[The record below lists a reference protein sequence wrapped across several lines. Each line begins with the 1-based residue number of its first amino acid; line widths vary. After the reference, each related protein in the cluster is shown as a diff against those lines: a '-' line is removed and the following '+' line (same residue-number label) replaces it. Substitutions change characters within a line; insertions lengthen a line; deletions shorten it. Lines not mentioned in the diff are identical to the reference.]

1 MHDDPIAPSSS
12 FDWDSAYARLAKVA
26 ARIAEIDNPSAPGLE
41 KLFRERAVKYAA
53 SSAVSAESDYIET
66 IAFAVDESRFAAQAT
81 DCAVVIPLD
90 EMARLPGVPSFYL
103 GLVTHRGA
111 VFPVIDIRPLLGV
124 RHRHG
129 AEESLR
135 YAILITRG
143 EYAIGLAASE
153 IRGMTKIPVEQ
164 IAASSP
170 ETGPGFH
177 AVSGIGPDSTLI
189 IDIDSLLRDARLTV
203 DDMPVISSGHEGGS
217 K

>member
-12 FDWDSAYARLAKVA
+12 FDWDAAYARLAKAA

-41 KLFRERAVKYAA
+41 KLFRKRAVKYAVPPVP
-53 SSAVSAESDYIET
+53 SVEPDYMET
-66 IAFAVDESRFAAQAT
+66 IAFTVDENRFAVQAT

-129 AEESLR
+129 TEETSQ
-135 YAILITRG
+135 YAILVTLG

-153 IRGMTKIPVEQ
+153 IHGMTKIPIEQ

-170 ETGPGFH
+170 ETGSGFH
-177 AVSGIGPDSTLI
+177 AVSGIGPNSTLI
-189 IDIDSLLRDARLTV
+189 IDIDSLLRDARLIV